1 MRNSPLYKQL
11 KVLTANYTIEQ
22 VENAT
27 MQQVCKLLDV
37 PAGSFT
43 NTFFKNMKMVL
54 INNLQAAIDIADE
67 ERIRLT
73 LDAGFPGWEKTAKGR
88 EFVTVV
94 EGEI

>member
-11 KVLTANYTIEQ
+11 KTIAANYTVEQ

-43 NTFFKNMKMVL
+43 NTFVKNMKMVL
-54 INNLQAAIDIADE
+54 INNLQASIDIADE
-67 ERIRLT
+67 ERIRST
-73 LDAGFPGWEKTAKGR
+73 LHDGFPGWEKTAIGR
-88 EFVTVV
+88 EFISVA